1 MKYDKEFIAE
11 YFENHPDSKMNYQFV
26 TFFKYLNKVGIDE
39 SNFDTLT
46 KPEFIEIVKQL
57 DIQFVRSI
65 NIFIKNVNKYG
76 EWLYNKDYIQ
86 TENYKKFT
94 AGISGTMV
102 ITPHEDKYIPKE
114 DFYELYNELMTGYD
128 ELETNNFYVG
138 TLLRAIYEG
147 LYCGNWYSIIY
158 LRTRD
163 INTDTNMITV
173 RFDDGTS
180 GEIYVSHQLA
190 LDLIKVAEIDTWYQV
205 GRYGIIS
212 VPLVGKYNDSVF
224 RYVERDG
231 SNVRSAVDGVNP
243 NFYRTRIHKAL
254 NDYLGCKYQI
264 QYIYMSG
271 IIHRVT
277 DTAEAN
283 GYTFADVLK
292 NTPAAQYLKDE
303 INRLYNTSKYHN
315 FRVNLRS
322 DFKHL
327 VKTRQVIDD

>member
-1 MKYDKEFIAE
+1 MKHDKEYIEE
-11 YFENHPDSKMNYQFV
+11 YFKNHPDSKMNYQFV
-26 TFFKYLNKVGIDE
+26 TFFKYLDKVGVDE
-39 SNFDTLT
+39 DRFDTLT
-46 KPEFIEIVKQL
+46 KPEFIEMIKQL
-57 DIQFVRSI
+57 DFQFVRSI
-65 NIFIKNVNKYG
+65 NIFTTNVYKYG
-76 EWLYNKDYIQ
+76 EWLYNKGYIQ

-94 AGISGTMV
+94 AGISGTML
-102 ITPHEDKYIPKE
+102 IASHEDKYIPKE
-114 DFYELYNELMTGYD
+114 DFYELYNKLMNDYD
-128 ELETNNFYVG
+128 ELETNNFYVA
-138 TLLRAIYEG
+138 TLIRTIYEG
-147 LYCGNWYSIIY
+147 GYCGNWYSIIY
-158 LRTRD
+158 LRARD
-163 INTDTNMITV
+163 INVDTNMITV

-190 LDLIKVAEIDTWYQV
+190 VDLLKVAEIDTWYQI

-224 RYVERDG
+224 KYIERDG

-264 QYIYMSG
+264 QHIYMSG

-277 DTAEAN
+277 DTAETN

-327 VKTRQVIDD
+327 VKKNKLY